1 MHEPTRRH
9 LLVGGATAGLAAIA
23 GCLGGDDADDGAD
36 DDEVDDAG
44 DEDDNESGSPGDT
57 DEQSAVNGTVL
68 GDITIDNLDD
78 QKHEV
83 DVLVEIGGDT
93 HAWVDYELEE
103 RTGSV
108 ELDREWPSDEGGF
121 LVRVRLDRGPPV
133 DIRPEQWN
141 DPDCLNLVLVVDANG
156 ELRITGDTTSGFCDQ

>member
-1 MHEPTRRH
+1 MYEPTRRH
-9 LLVGGATAGLAAIA
+9 LLVGGATAGLAGLA
-23 GCLGGDDADDGAD
+23 GCLGGDDADAD
-36 DDEVDDAG
+36 DDSGDDTT
-44 DEDDNESGSPGDT
+44 GDT
-57 DEQSAVNGTVL
+57 DELSTINGTVL
-68 GDITIDNLDD
+68 GDITIDNLHDR
-78 QKHEV
+78 KHQV

-103 RTGSV
+103 RTGGV

-133 DIRPEQWN
+133 DVRPSQWN
-141 DPDCLNLVLVVDANG
+141 DPDCLNLVLVIDGNG